1 MISEESHAWLRV
13 PPTALGEL
21 PSVRLF
27 VLSPARSDFQDLAA
41 ALRGEQRKEEPLPS
55 KNQWESGSAR
65 VPEQRLR
72 KLLVE
77 AQHPEVSRVKGCAYI
92 ALTEFVKVVG
102 AVPLPILDEAKAAKK
117 RKVEAP
123 KVAAGGQGGGGGGKG
138 KGGQAPDVWQHCER
152 SSARERQSSAARTW
166 VQKYWARQKNAAM
179 TENPARVK
187 AEEDARAD
195 YRRLQE
201 ACLLEP
207 SSAFQCLPEPSSAFQ
222 SLLSV
227 LSLLQP
233 PRS

>member
-1 MISEESHAWLRV
+1 MAVVRTLV
-13 PPTALGEL
+13 PP
-21 PSVRLF
+21 
-27 VLSPARSDFQDLAA
+27 PAKAAPAGPPAGPGPGGKGGPPARAPQQAAPAQNDAGRRSDFQDLAA

-187 AEEDARAD
+187 AEELDEQHATTRGSPTTVVRVEGLVSM
-195 YRRLQE
+195 YKER
-201 ACLLEP
+201 P
-207 SSAFQCLPEPSSAFQ
+207 
-222 SLLSV
+222 
-227 LSLLQP
+227 
-233 PRS
+233 